1 MAFNQATAAADV
13 WSFHRLEVDS
23 MIQKTPQTDETQHLD
38 LSEALSPELFAKIKA
53 IQIRTQRLVND
64 AFAGEYESAF
74 RGRGME
80 FEEVREYQ
88 PGDDIRHIDWKVTA
102 RMGLPF
108 VKLHREERELT
119 VMLLVDVSSSGAFG
133 SGTKLKNEVAAEIA
147 ALLAYTAI
155 KSNDRVGL
163 IIFSDRIEHFIPP
176 KKGRAHVWRLIRDIL
191 TFRTPRRRTDLQ
203 QALEYMSKV
212 LPRRVVAFVI
222 SDFMDEGY
230 EDLIRL
236 SAKRHDVTAVVVS
249 DRRESELPRI
259 GLLELEDAETGET
272 ILVDTSDINVTQGLR
287 LLRDEN
293 CDQQTRLFRSAGAGE
308 VQVHAEDPHYVD
320 SLIRYFHM
328 RERRR

>member
-1 MAFNQATAAADV
+1 MKYASPVQ
-13 WSFHRLEVDS
+13 DS
-23 MIQKTPQTDETQHLD
+23 SEHLD

-133 SGTKLKNEVAAEIA
+133 SGAKLKNEVAAEIA

-176 KKGRAHVWRLIRDIL
+176 KKGRSHVWRVIRDIL
-191 TFRTPRRRTDLQ
+191 TFRTARRETDLQ

-212 LPRRVVAFVI
+212 LRRKVVAFVI

-230 EDLIRL
+230 DDVLRL
-236 SAKRHDVTAVVVS
+236 SAKRHDVTAVVVG
-249 DRRESELPRI
+249 DRRESDLPKI
-259 GLLELEDAETGET
+259 GLIELEDAETGET
-272 ILVDTSDINVTQGLR
+272 ILIDTSDRNISEGLR
-287 LLRDEN
+287 LLSRETREDR
-293 CDQQTRLFRSAGAGE
+293 TRLFRSAGAGE
-308 VQVHAEDPHYVD
+308 VQIRADDPHYVD
-320 SLIRYFHM
+320 SLVRYFHL

>member
-1 MAFNQATAAADV
+1 MKVVTQQRQENHQDPV
-13 WSFHRLEVDS
+13 
-23 MIQKTPQTDETQHLD
+23 ET
-38 LSEALSPELFAKIKA
+38 LSPELFQKIKA
-53 IQIRTQRLVND
+53 IQIRTQRLVSD

-80 FEEVREYQ
+80 FEEVRAYQ
-88 PGDDIRHIDWKVTA
+88 PGDDIRHIDWNVTA
-102 RMGLPF
+102 RMGSPF

-119 VMLLVDVSSSGAFG
+119 VMLVVDVSSSGAFG

-176 KKGRAHVWRLIRDIL
+176 KKGRSHVWRVIRDIL
-191 TFRTPRRRTDLQ
+191 TFRAPRRRTDLKG
-203 QALEYMSKV
+203 ALEYMSRV
-212 LPRRVVAFVI
+212 LRRRVVAFVI

-230 EDLIRL
+230 DDMLRI
-236 SAKRHDVTAVVVS
+236 SARRHDLTAIVVR
-249 DRRESELPRI
+249 DRREEDLPAI

-272 ILVDTSDINVTQGLR
+272 ILVDTSDRDLTDGLR
-287 LLRDEN
+287 LLSHDEAV
-293 CDQQTRLFRSAGAGE
+293 QRKHLLRSAGAGE
-308 VQVHAEDPHYVD
+308 VQIEADDPHYVD
-320 SLIRYFHM
+320 SLVRYFHA